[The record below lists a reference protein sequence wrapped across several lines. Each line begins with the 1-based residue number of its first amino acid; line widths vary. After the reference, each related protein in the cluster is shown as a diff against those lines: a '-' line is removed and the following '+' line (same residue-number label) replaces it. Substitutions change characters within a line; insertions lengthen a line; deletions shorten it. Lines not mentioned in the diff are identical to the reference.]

1 MTVPELL
8 ERAHRNVPE
17 KEALVYNGKRFSYG
31 QFDEMANRVANKLIK
46 RGVKKDDKVAMWMF
60 NSDAFGITYF
70 GILKAGAVAVPI
82 NYRLTPAETAYIVQ
96 NSDAVAFVYDDV
108 FQERVIGFEKE
119 TPAVKTTICS
129 GENCDSSKSTFLFRE
144 ILETEPARHPG
155 VKIDRFDHSDII
167 YTSGTTGRPKGALFV
182 HDNLIMEAAHFIP
195 LVNMDDDDRIL
206 HVAPLFHSAE
216 LHLYFVPGVF
226 LGAAHVILH
235 DFIPNQVLQVIQDE
249 KVTQF
254 FGVPTMYLY
263 LMQMPNFGNFN
274 LSSMK
279 FYGYGAAPMP
289 AESVRQ
295 MIKKFKTEQFFSL
308 CGYTEAGPA
317 GVALRPKDQVRKAG
331 AGGSYVPGMEC
342 RIVDDNWNDV
352 PRGEIG
358 EFVIR
363 GPMTMKEYYKN
374 PEATRAAVSPDG
386 WVRSG
391 DLAFMDEDGIVT
403 LVDRKKDMII
413 SSGENIYSKE
423 VEDAI
428 ALHPAVLESAII
440 GVPHP
445 LFGETV
451 TALVVLKPEQ
461 TVTENELQA
470 FLNDKLAHFKIPRIV
485 KFVESLPHS
494 ASGKVLKREL
504 REKYKN
510 LGQEQ

>member
-8 ERAHRNVPE
+8 ERAHRNIPD
-17 KEALVYNGKRFSYG
+17 KEALVYNGKRYTYRE
-31 QFDEMANRVANKLIK
+31 FDEKANQLANALIK
-46 RGVKKDDKVAMWMF
+46 RGVKKGDKVAMWMF
-60 NSDAFGITYF
+60 NSDAFGMTYF

-82 NYRLTPAETAYIVQ
+82 NYRLTPSETAFIVQ
-96 NSDAVAFVYDDV
+96 NCDAVAFVYDDV
-108 FQERVIGFEKE
+108 FQEGVTGFEKE
-119 TPAVKTTICS
+119 TPAIKTSICA
-129 GENCDSSKSTFLFRE
+129 GEKCDPSKSTVLFQE
-144 ILETEPARHPG
+144 ILETESIDHPG
-155 VKIDRFDHSDII
+155 VRIDRFDDSDII
-167 YTSGTTGRPKGALFV
+167 YTSGTTGRPKGALFA
-182 HDNLIMEAAHFIP
+182 HDNLVMEAAHFIP
-195 LVNMDDDDRIL
+195 LVDLNDADRIL

-226 LGAAHVILH
+226 LGTTHIILH
-235 DFIPNQVLQVIQDE
+235 DFIPNQVLQTIQDE
-249 KVTQF
+249 KITQF

-263 LMQMPNFGNFN
+263 LMHMPNFDDFD
-274 LSSMK
+274 LSSVK

-308 CGYTEAGPA
+308 CGYTEAGPG

-342 RIVDDNWNDV
+342 RIVDDHWNEV

-363 GPMTMKEYYKN
+363 GPMTMKGYYKN
-374 PEATRAAVSPDG
+374 PEATAATISSDG

-413 SSGENIYSKE
+413 SAGENIYSKE

-445 LFGETV
+445 VFGETV

-461 TVTENELQA
+461 TLSEKELTG
-470 FLNDKLAHFKIPRIV
+470 FLMDKLAGFKIPRIV
-485 KFVESLPHS
+485 KFVDALPHS

-504 REKYKN
+504 REQYKN
-510 LGQEQ
+510 LGNEK